1 MPRVVELLRSW
12 SHPRMIVLTAMAVTA
27 AGCSSET
34 SRFNDGPSATRSAP
48 NEVTGSVPA
57 SRQAPVSRVE
67 TSALPPPAP
76 ARSATASTPGIAG
89 GGRGMATYQPG
100 TTGNSD
106 YTGSVQAPPPP
117 APAPVA
123 QRPTS
128 NGQWSWDGGTAV
140 TVAQGETV
148 EVIARRHAVPPGAI
162 LQANNLSAGQAI
174 YPGQRLVIPR
184 YNTQSVAAAPAA
196 RPAAIAPGR
205 PAPQAVAALSHPSTP
220 VAGVGVHVVAPG
232 ETLTKISHIYN
243 KSLVELAKANNIQ
256 PHTKLTIGDKII
268 IPGMRVTSAPR
279 KDTPKVAE
287 AQPLPNLAPAKAA
300 PAPAVVAAKPAAAPA
315 KTPAGKQA
323 AVPPAEPTQSAAMV
337 TPANDT
343 PVPATAAKA
352 AEGNA
357 PSFRWPVKAR
367 VIAGFGP
374 KTNGQQNDGI
384 NLAVPEGTPV
394 KAAEDG
400 VVAYAGSELKGYG
413 NLVLIRHS
421 NGYVTAYAHAK
432 ELMVKRGDTIKR
444 GQVVAKSG
452 QTGNVEGPQLH
463 FEIRKGPA
471 PMDPLPMLS
480 GG

>member
-1 MPRVVELLRSW
+1 
-12 SHPRMIVLTAMAVTA
+12 MIVLTAMAVGV

-34 SRFNDGPSATRSAP
+34 TRFNDNPYASRGAPSEA
-48 NEVTGSVPA
+48 TGSVPA
-57 SRQAPVSRVE
+57 TRQAPIGRVE
-67 TSALPPPAP
+67 TNSLPPPA
-76 ARSATASTPGIAG
+76 ASHHAAAEPGIAG
-89 GGRGMATYQPG
+89 GGRGMATYQPAPAA
-100 TTGNSD
+100 TPD
-106 YTGSVQAPPPP
+106 YTGSVQAPPSPP
-117 APAPVA
+117 AAVARKPAG
-123 QRPTS
+123 

-140 TVAQGETV
+140 TVAPGDTV
-148 EVIARRHAVPPGAI
+148 EAIARRHSVPAGAI
-162 LQANNLSAGQAI
+162 LQANNLGAGQTI
-174 YPGQRLVIPR
+174 RPGQRLVIPR
-184 YNTQSVAAAPAA
+184 YNNQAAAAPA
-196 RPAAIAPGR
+196 RPG
-205 PAPQAVAALSHPSTP
+205 PQAVALSNPSTP
-220 VAGVGVHVVAPG
+220 QPAGGVHVVAPG
-232 ETLTKISHIYN
+232 ETLTKISHIYK

-256 PHTKLTIGDKII
+256 PHAKLNIGDKIV
-268 IPGMRVTSAPR
+268 IPGMRVSNAPR

-287 AQPLPNLAPAKAA
+287 SKPPANTTPK
-300 PAPAVVAAKPAAAPA
+300 AAAPGMTA
-315 KTPAGKQA
+315 KPPAVKQA
-323 AVPPAEPTQSAAMV
+323 AAPSAEPTQTASVV
-337 TPANDT
+337 TPANET
-343 PVPATAAKA
+343 PVPATASKA
-352 AEGNA
+352 AEGA
-357 PSFRWPVKAR
+357 PPSFRWPVKAR
-367 VIAGFGP
+367 VVAGFGP
-374 KTNGQQNDGI
+374 KANGQQNDGI

>member
-1 MPRVVELLRSW
+1 MV
-12 SHPRMIVLTAMAVTA
+12 VLTAMAFGA

-34 SRFNDGPSATRSAP
+34 TRFNDSPYASHSAP
-48 NEVTGSVPA
+48 NEVTGSVA
-57 SRQAPVSRVE
+57 ARQAPVGRVE
-67 TSALPPPAP
+67 TSSLPPPAQARP
-76 ARSATASTPGIAG
+76 ASVAAAPGIAG

-100 TTGNSD
+100 TPANSD
-106 YTGSVQAPPPP
+106 YTGSVQASPAPA

-123 QRPTS
+123 HRPTS
-128 NGQWSWDGGTAV
+128 SGQWSWDGGTAV
-140 TVAQGETV
+140 TVSQGESV
-148 EVIARRHAVPPGAI
+148 EIIARRYAVPTAAI

-184 YNTQSVAAAPAA
+184 YNNQSVAAATPAM
-196 RPAAIAPGR
+196 RPAAVAPAR

-220 VAGVGVHVVAPG
+220 VGGSGVHVVAPG
-232 ETLTKISHIYN
+232 ETLTKISHIYK

-256 PHTKLTIGDKII
+256 PHTKLNIGDKIV
-268 IPGMRVTSAPR
+268 IPGMRVSNAPR
-279 KDTPKVAE
+279 TDAPKVAD
-287 AQPLPNLAPAKAA
+287 AKPLAN
-300 PAPAVVAAKPAAAPA
+300 PAPTKTPAVAAKSPAV
-315 KTPAGKQA
+315 KQA
-323 AVPPAEPTQSAAMV
+323 AAAAEPTQSASVV
-337 TPANDT
+337 TPATET
-343 PVPATAAKA
+343 PVPATATKA
-352 AEGNA
+352 AEGA
-357 PSFRWPVKAR
+357 PPSFRWPVKAR

-400 VVAYAGSELKGYG
+400 VVAYAGNELKGYG